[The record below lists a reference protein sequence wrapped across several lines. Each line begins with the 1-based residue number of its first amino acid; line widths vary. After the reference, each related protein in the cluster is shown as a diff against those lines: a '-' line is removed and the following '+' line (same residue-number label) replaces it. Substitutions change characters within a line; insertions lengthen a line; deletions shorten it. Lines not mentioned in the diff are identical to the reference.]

1 MFALTTSHRFEL
13 YSHPTDMRKSFNGL
27 CGLIQNQMDEL
38 PQDGRVYIFINKR
51 KDKAKLMHWSSG
63 GFVLYYKRL
72 ESGTFELPSYDSDV
86 QSLRLSYTQLVMLID
101 GISISNIHRR
111 KRYKPTIHGG

>member
-1 MFALTTSHRFEL
+1 
-13 YSHPTDMRKSFNGL
+13 MRKSFNGL
-27 CGLIQNQMDEL
+27 CGLIQNHLGES
-38 PQDGRVYIFINKR
+38 PQGGRVYIFINKR
-51 KDKAKLMHWSSG
+51 RDKVKLMHWSSG

-72 ESGTFELPSYDSDV
+72 ESGTFELPSYDLDV

-111 KRYKPTIHGG
+111 KRYKSTLCSE